1 MTRPL
6 RIFYAAGPGDV
17 IGTYRHWKNGDD
29 DPTQVAITYSGQFYD
44 LLRDIGAQARVV
56 SSHPRREKLRDERVW
71 LEHRPVPFPEAI
83 GPLYHLGQL
92 WSGLRLVASAVRYRA
107 DVVVTM
113 GGGAWYTFGLLPLF
127 GIKVIVAL
135 HGHLREVARQPRG
148 FSRFLWRLNRR
159 FFRRSVSAVLFV
171 SDSVAEQLRQITGP
185 LDVPV
190 VRFTP
195 TYRRERFEGAADVR
209 PGPGPFRVF
218 YAGRME
224 ENKGVFQLLDIA
236 KGYAAAGRTDV
247 EFDLAGSGTAVEP
260 LQRQAEAAGIA
271 ARFRCLGHVDK
282 PGMRRLFEQ
291 AHVVV
296 APTTTGSVEGLN
308 KVVVESVLAGRPVV
322 TSRVCPALEYVRD
335 AVVEVPPDEAKG
347 YGEAILRL
355 ADDQALYQ
363 EKVRGCSN
371 ATGQFY
377 DIEQSWYATMRR
389 VLEQVGLVPSGA
401 EASETRPG
409 AGAPGLAQTPVKVR

>member
-17 IGTYRHWKNGDD
+17 IGTYRHWKNGED
-29 DPTQVAITYSGQFYD
+29 DPSQVAITYSGQFYD
-44 LLRDIGAQARVV
+44 LIRDIGAVARVV
-56 SSHPRREKLRDERVW
+56 SWHPRREKFHDDRVW
-71 LEHRPVPFPEAI
+71 IEHRPVPFPEAV
-83 GPLYHLGQL
+83 GPLYHSGQL
-92 WSGLRLVASAVRYRA
+92 WYGLRLVASAVRYRA
-107 DVVVTM
+107 DVVISM

-148 FSRFLWRLNRR
+148 FSKLLWALNRR
-159 FFRRSVSAVLFV
+159 FFRRTPTAVLFV
-171 SDSVAEQLRQITGP
+171 SDSVAQQLLQITGP
-185 LDVPV
+185 VAMPV

-195 TYRRERFEGAADVR
+195 TYRREMFDGAADVR
-209 PGPGPFRVF
+209 PAPRPFRVLF
-218 YAGRME
+218 AGRME
-224 ENKGVFQLLDIA
+224 ENKGVFQLLEIA
-236 KGYAAAGRTDV
+236 RGYAAAGRADI

-260 LQRQAEAAGIA
+260 LRQQAEAAGIA
-271 ARFRCLGHVDK
+271 TRFRCHGHVDK

-291 AHVVV
+291 AHAVV

-355 ADDQALYQ
+355 ADDQALYE
-363 EKVRGCSN
+363 EKVRGCTT

-377 DIEQSWYATMRR
+377 DMEQSWYATMKR
-389 VLEQVGLVPSGA
+389 VLQLVGLVPGDGQK
-401 EASETRPG
+401 ASSS
-409 AGAPGLAQTPVKVR
+409 AAPVPSASHAVANAR